1 MKSAASKDF
10 SLTSVK
16 QGELM
21 TVGTT
26 FPTKPTDIFGRGS
39 CEPPLT
45 SSNRGESKCKNER
58 LADSFPLSV
67 CYFSIPRYSHPSL
80 QTRRKSGRLIALRN
94 WRRVLRR
101 KTRRCGE
108 KPESKALSKP
118 TNTILPKS
126 RESPET
132 KSPIKDLKLYGQ
144 THVAELVWSSPLNIS
159 TPFSIISPTSQF
171 VQDFHC
177 LKGIAR
183 KSAVIIQGSRLLLL
197 FTSGHTFAWRL
208 ESMEQ
213 NHAKF
218 LNSSIWKARLKRA
231 SKPWL
236 ASNQG
241 SEQFL
246 GNISNLR
253 IKRSSQVTVK
263 GRGLFT
269 SSPFSHCKMRPKKMK
284 PR

>member
-1 MKSAASKDF
+1 MFILTIFIQGGCFGDLSYSHSFDFLPSALCLYWSVSIWMAFLLKSGLRFEPVRLLCKIPKNKPIDAGSMMKSAASKDF

-144 THVAELVWSSPLNIS
+144 THVAELV
-159 TPFSIISPTSQF
+159 
-171 VQDFHC
+171 
-177 LKGIAR
+177 
-183 KSAVIIQGSRLLLL
+183 
-197 FTSGHTFAWRL
+197 
-208 ESMEQ
+208 
-213 NHAKF
+213 
-218 LNSSIWKARLKRA
+218 
-231 SKPWL
+231 
-236 ASNQG
+236 
-241 SEQFL
+241 
-246 GNISNLR
+246 
-253 IKRSSQVTVK
+253 
-263 GRGLFT
+263 
-269 SSPFSHCKMRPKKMK
+269 
-284 PR
+284 